1 MNNKISVIL
10 PIYNVAPYLAKC
22 LTSIV
27 NNTYKNLEIICV
39 NDGSSDNSLE
49 ICRKFA
55 EGGQDTDF
63 IIIDQKNAGVSAAR
77 NAGLKAATG
86 DYIVFIDPDDYIHP
100 RCLQILYDGLQ
111 ANNADIA
118 LCPFEKVY
126 DGHEIPKISDDFD
139 VLSTFYAIEFQGY
152 NMPHM
157 LRTYV
162 CGRIYKKRL
171 LDEIY
176 FNENMKAYEDGL
188 FAITVYAKN
197 PKLKVVATSIPL
209 YYYYQRPHSA
219 KNHPIEW
226 KITAYNEIMKEAT
239 KYGRSRERNF
249 FAFTALRT
257 ISAAYLCKKS
267 ELISAENIREIK
279 RMMRKVYSMF
289 RKLPI
294 KYRVLYGTTAYFP
307 QIYFAKVQLK
317 AMFKKKGK

>member
-152 NMPHM
+152 NIKDEDIEK
-157 LRTYV
+157 Y
-162 CGRIYKKRL
+162 IKK
-171 LDEIY
+171 
-176 FNENMKAYEDGL
+176 F
-188 FAITVYAKN
+188 
-197 PKLKVVATSIPL
+197 KVSKREVAPETS
-209 YYYYQRPHSA
+209 
-219 KNHPIEW
+219 
-226 KITAYNEIMKEAT
+226 
-239 KYGRSRERNF
+239 
-249 FAFTALRT
+249 
-257 ISAAYLCKKS
+257 
-267 ELISAENIREIK
+267 NIK
-279 RMMRKVYSMF
+279 
-289 RKLPI
+289 
-294 KYRVLYGTTAYFP
+294 
-307 QIYFAKVQLK
+307 QLK
-317 AMFKKKGK
+317 DIKKAPDKKDIPRAKTNINSNTIYDLSFLDKL